1 MRVNR
6 TLSSLLA
13 LTILSS
19 ATAIAA
25 NTKPDAPIKPK
36 NIVFVIG
43 DGMGPA
49 YTTAYRYYK
58 DDPNTDEIEPTIF
71 DRLLVGMARTSPA
84 KVSGYVTDSAASA
97 TALSAGVKTYNGAI
111 GVDEH
116 KHPVTTLLEKAKAT
130 GKSIGVAVTSQVNHA
145 TPASFLA
152 HNESRKNYEQIAEAY
167 LDSDADVIIGGG
179 QRYFSDDLIKK
190 FEQKGYQ
197 YLNQFEQLDAVQS
210 GKVLGLFADVQLP
223 WVLDNP
229 QGHQLSKMTDKA
241 LSLLSQNDKGFVLVV
256 EGSIIDWA
264 GHGNDI
270 ATVMGEMDEFAN
282 TLATI
287 ERFINTHPDT
297 LMVVTADHDTGGLT
311 VGANDKKSWNPA
323 ILHKLNASP
332 QTIVSTF
339 TAQDNWQDTLI
350 QKLGFKPS
358 DEEWNTLIAAKNDK
372 DSKLTRA
379 IIDLVNIR
387 SNTGWTSDDHTAV
400 DVQVFAMGPAS
411 KLFIGSQDNTEI
423 AKKLDSLLPPSK
435 SELMKKSVANK

>member
-1 MRVNR
+1 MQLNR
-6 TLSSLLA
+6 TLSSLFA
-13 LTILSS
+13 LTLLSS
-19 ATAIAA
+19 ATTFAA
-25 NTKPDAPIKPK
+25 NAVSETSSKPK

-58 DDPNTDEIEPTIF
+58 DDPNTDEIESTIF

-84 KVSGYVTDSAASA
+84 KISGYVTDSAASA

-116 KHPVTTLLEKAKAT
+116 KQPVTTLLEKAKSI

-152 HNESRKNYEQIAEAY
+152 HNENRRNYEQIAEDY
-167 LDSDADVIIGGG
+167 LDSDADVILGGG
-179 QRYFSDDLIKK
+179 QRYFSDDLIKQ

-197 YLNQFEQLDAVQS
+197 YLNQFEQLETVQT

-229 QGHQLSKMTDKA
+229 KGKQLSKMTDKA

-270 ATVMGEMDEFAN
+270 ATAMAEMDEFAN

-287 ERFINTHPDT
+287 ERFIGTHPDT

-339 TAQDNWQDTLI
+339 TAQEKWQDTLV

-358 DEEWNTLIAAKNDK
+358 VEEWKTLTAAKNEK

-379 IIDLVNIR
+379 IINLVNKR

-400 DVQVFAMGPAS
+400 DVQVFATGPAS
-411 KLFIGSQDNTEI
+411 ELFNGSQDNTEI
-423 AKKLDSLLPPSK
+423 SKKLDSLLPHS
-435 SELMKKSVANK
+435 SSNIMKK